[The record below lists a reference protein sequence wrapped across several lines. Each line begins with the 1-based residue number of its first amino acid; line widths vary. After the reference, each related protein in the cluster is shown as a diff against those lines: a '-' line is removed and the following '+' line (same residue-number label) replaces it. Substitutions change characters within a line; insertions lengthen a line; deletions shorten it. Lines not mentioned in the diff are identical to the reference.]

1 MYIYTMGL
9 AWKQKFNKKY
19 GYDKDKSHS
28 LATIA
33 KKTGY
38 KLSNIQK
45 IYNKGVGA
53 WKTNLG
59 SVRIKGTFKKNPN
72 TKKFPR
78 SKRLGKQQWAMA
90 RVYSAVMGGKA
101 SKVDKDLLK

>member
-1 MYIYTMGL
+1 MGL
-9 AWKQKFNKKY
+9 TWKQKFNKKY

-28 LATIA
+28 LSVIA
-33 KKTGY
+33 KKTGI
-38 KLSNIQK
+38 KLSNIKK
-45 IYNKGVGA
+45 IYDKGIGA
-53 WKTNLG
+53 WKTNIG
-59 SVRIKGTFKKNPN
+59 SVRIKGTFKKNPD

-78 SKRLGKQQWAMA
+78 KTRLGKEQWAYA